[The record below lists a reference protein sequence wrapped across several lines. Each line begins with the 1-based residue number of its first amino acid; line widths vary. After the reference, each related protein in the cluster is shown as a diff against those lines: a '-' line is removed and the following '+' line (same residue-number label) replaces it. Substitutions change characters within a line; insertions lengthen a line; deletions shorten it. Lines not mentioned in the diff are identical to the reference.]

1 MTVRGNIYISENV
14 FNGAVSG
21 PIHFLAPEN
30 PLKIMK
36 NASYFTLKGAF
47 VFKIFRFCL
56 YVFVLYKNE
65 LIRKIRL
72 ISKFMTPQPG

>member
-47 VFKIFRFCL
+47 VFKIFKFLSLRFCI
-56 YVFVLYKNE
+56 VQKR
-65 LIRKIRL
+65 ID
-72 ISKFMTPQPG
+72 